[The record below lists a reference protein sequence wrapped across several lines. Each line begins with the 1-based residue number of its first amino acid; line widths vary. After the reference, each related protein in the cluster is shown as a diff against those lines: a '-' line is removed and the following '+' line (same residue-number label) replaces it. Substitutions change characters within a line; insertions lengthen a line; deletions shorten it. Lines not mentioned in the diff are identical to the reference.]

1 MSETTN
7 TKEKSR
13 LGWLDPR
20 DFGALGDGVHRD
32 GAAIQAALD
41 CAGRAGGGLVALSGG
56 AFLSGALVMRSGVE
70 LRIERGA
77 RLLASEEAA
86 DYPLVEAR
94 WEGSTR
100 TVHASLVSGRD
111 LRDIALSGGG
121 TIDGQGGV
129 WWRAFREGRLAA
141 PRPRLISFEDCED
154 LLVED
159 LLLLDSPSWTLN
171 PVRCRGV
178 VVRGVRIRS
187 PADSPNTDGINPDSC
202 QSVLIEGCRISSGDD
217 CITLKSG
224 SEAEAPELRA
234 PCRDI
239 VIANCILEAGHGGVV
254 VGSEMSGG
262 VSRVVVSNCVFRG
275 TDRGV
280 RIKSRRGRGGLIEDL
295 RLSNLVM
302 EGVACPLAIN
312 LRYHCGAKGD
322 PLVAD
327 RGPRPLG
334 PGTPRV
340 RGISIEGLTA
350 RGATTAAAWIEG
362 LPESPI
368 LDLALRDC
376 HFELAQGTGLGPAA
390 MPEMADG
397 LEALAGAGFLARHVR
412 GLRLSGVR
420 VEGQSGPAFGLE
432 ACELAGP

>member
-7 TKEKSR
+7 AKEMSPR
-13 LGWLDPR
+13 GGFDPR
-20 DFGALGDGVHRD
+20 DFGAAADGVHRD

-41 CAGRAGGGLVALSGG
+41 AAGRAGGGLVVLAGG
-56 AFLSGALVMRSGVE
+56 TFLSAALVMHSGVE
-70 LRIERGA
+70 LRVERGA
-77 RLLASEEAA
+77 RLLASEDAA

-100 TVHASLVSGRD
+100 TVHASFISGRN
-111 LRDIALSGGG
+111 LRNLALSGGG
-121 TIDGQGGV
+121 TIDGRGGV

-154 LLVED
+154 VVVQD

-178 VVRGVRIRS
+178 VARGVRIRN
-187 PADSPNTDGINPDSC
+187 PPNSPNTDGINPDSC

-239 VIANCILEAGHGGVV
+239 VIANCILEAGHGGLV

-275 TDRGV
+275 TDRGIRV
-280 RIKSRRGRGGLIEDL
+280 KSRRGRGGLVEDL

-302 EGVACPLAIN
+302 EGVAVPLAIN

-327 RGPRPLG
+327 RGPRPQG

-376 HFELAQGTGLGPAA
+376 FFGLAPGSALGPAA
-390 MPEMADG
+390 VPEMADG
-397 LEALAGAGFLARHVR
+397 LEAIAGAGFLARHVR
-412 GLRLSGVR
+412 GLGLSGVR
-420 VEGQSGPAFGLE
+420 VEGQAGPAFGLE
-432 ACELAGP
+432 ACDLGGS